1 MPILSEILLEHSNA
15 AADYATTRI
24 YASHPDLQHRFG
36 EQGKRSCRADIAL
49 HISFLTGA
57 LSSGNSRPFTEYICW
72 LDSVLAARN
81 VPGSSL
87 AESLHWLADYFE
99 HKLTPIDHAIVSGIF
114 NDASNAL
121 SAARVSAQIPAFMQC
136 LPVPHHSA
144 DLLTCKLAAGNIR
157 EAHELLQQA
166 RLDGA
171 GYIYIATHLL
181 QPAMYQI
188 GQMWQQN
195 LISVAQE
202 HLATTIVQN
211 ELACLYGLAEFSP
224 PNGKRALF
232 ACAEGNM
239 HSIGIR
245 MVADSF
251 ELAGWQVQQLG
262 ANLPITALL
271 SQISAWQPELV
282 GLSVSQAQH
291 LDALRRTI
299 EAIHG
304 EFGEHRPQIV
314 IGGLCTNALSEMWR
328 TLKADSWSPSAD
340 LAQIVTS

>member
-1 MPILSEILLEHSNA
+1 
-15 AADYATTRI
+15 
-24 YASHPDLQHRFG
+24 
-36 EQGKRSCRADIAL
+36 
-49 HISFLTGA
+49 
-57 LSSGNSRPFTEYICW
+57 
-72 LDSVLAARN
+72 
-81 VPGSSL
+81 
-87 AESLHWLADYFE
+87 
-99 HKLTPIDHAIVSGIF
+99 
-114 NDASNAL
+114 
-121 SAARVSAQIPAFMQC
+121 MQC
-136 LPVPHHSA
+136 LPVPHQDT
-144 DLLTCKLAAGNIR
+144 DLLTGKLIAGHIS

-166 RLDGA
+166 RLNGA

-188 GQMWQQN
+188 GQLWQQTQ
-195 LISVAQE
+195 ISVAQK
-202 HLATTIVQN
+202 HLATAIVQN
-211 ELACLYGLAEFSP
+211 ELAYLYSLADFSP

-232 ACAEGNM
+232 ACVEGNL

-291 LDALRRTI
+291 LDTLRRTI
-299 EAIHG
+299 AAIHG
-304 EFGEHRPQIV
+304 EFGEHRPQIM

-340 LAQIVTS
+340 LAQIETI